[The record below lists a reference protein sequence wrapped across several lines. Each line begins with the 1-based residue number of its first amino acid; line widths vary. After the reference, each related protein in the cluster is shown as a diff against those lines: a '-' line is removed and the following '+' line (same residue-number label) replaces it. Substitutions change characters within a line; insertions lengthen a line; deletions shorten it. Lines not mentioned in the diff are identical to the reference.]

1 MKLADA
7 KQVSLTVL
15 VDEGLGRRRLATKA
29 EIEEYI
35 AKYFDSTV
43 IDIPEAKE
51 WDFTIPSPIGDF
63 ILTTV
68 PERHIKY
75 VL

>member
-1 MKLADA
+1 MKLVDA
-7 KQVSLTVL
+7 KQVTLTVL
-15 VDEGLGRRRLATKA
+15 VDEGMGRRRLATKA

-35 AKYFDSTV
+35 AKYFDNTV

-51 WDFTIPSPIGDF
+51 WDFRIPSPIGDF

-68 PERHIKY
+68 PERHIRAM
-75 VL
+75 